1 METIEFEDRHAA
13 ALSEIIIRN
22 LLEVNSVDYGLE
34 EMEDMAKRFQP
45 EDVKELAQCRHT
57 LVALDKDQV
66 VGTGSL
72 ANDFSDDDHVF
83 WVLTVFVNP
92 DQHGR
97 GIGRIIMENLETKA
111 IGLGCKRLILPSSL
125 TSHKFYLKLGYS
137 YIGGV
142 AIQNDKKQYMMEKI
156 L

>member
-1 METIEFEDRHAA
+1 M
-13 ALSEIIIRN
+13 
-22 LLEVNSVDYGLE
+22 
-34 EMEDMAKRFQP
+34 
-45 EDVKELAQCRHT
+45 
-57 LVALDKDQV
+57 
-66 VGTGSL
+66 VGTGSI

-83 WVLTVFVNP
+83 WELTVFVNP